1 MRGVCCTERARKKFL
16 TQQHVTKI
24 INQLYEANLSKSLE
38 RLIHD
43 VSVDKT
49 KACVT
54 VGIWY
59 RAYDA
64 KP

>member
-1 MRGVCCTERARKKFL
+1 MRDVCCTERARKKFF
-16 TQQHVTKI
+16 TQQHVTKR
-24 INQLYEANLSKSLE
+24 INQFYEANLSKSLE

-49 KACVT
+49 KACVV
-54 VGIWY
+54 VGIRY
-59 RAYDA
+59 SAYDA